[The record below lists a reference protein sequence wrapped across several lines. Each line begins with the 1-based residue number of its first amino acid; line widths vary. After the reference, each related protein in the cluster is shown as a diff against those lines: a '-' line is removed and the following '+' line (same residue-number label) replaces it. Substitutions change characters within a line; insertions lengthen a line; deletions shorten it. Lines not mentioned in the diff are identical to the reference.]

1 MTSKLAT
8 LTAAAALALAPAVAF
23 AQSPAPQTT
32 TPPAASPVQPDAGN
46 PQAPAAEMPATT
58 PTPGTA
64 GSTDS
69 AAPASSAMATP
80 ATPKF
85 VSAQS
90 SGQWLGSDLTGTEVV
105 TSSDEKLGSI
115 SDVLVERDGSIV
127 AVVIDVGGFLGLGAK
142 PVAVSFDSLT
152 ATPTDDGEKVVV
164 TLTKEELNA
173 APEFKSLEQARSDAN
188 TGTTGTATGTTGT
201 TTN

>member
-23 AQSPAPQTT
+23 AQSPAPETT
-32 TPPAASPVQPDAGN
+32 TPPAASPIQPDAGN
-46 PQAPAAEMPATT
+46 PQAPASQMPATT

-69 AAPASSAMATP
+69 AAPAASATATP

-85 VSAQS
+85 ISAQS
-90 SGQWLGSDLTGTEVV
+90 AGQWLGSDLMGTEVV
-105 TSSDEKLGSI
+105 TANDEKLGSI
-115 SDVLVERDGSIV
+115 SDVIVEREGEII
-127 AVVIDVGGFLGLGAK
+127 AVVIDVGGFLGIGAK

-152 ATPTDDGEKVVV
+152 ATPTDNGEKVVV
-164 TLTKEELNA
+164 SMTKEELNA
-173 APEFKSLEQARSDAN
+173 APEFKSLEQARSEAPK
-188 TGTTGTATGTTGT
+188 TGAAT

>member
-23 AQSPAPQTT
+23 AQSPAPETT

-46 PQAPAAEMPATT
+46 PQAPASQMPATT

-69 AAPASSAMATP
+69 AAPAASATAPP

-85 VSAQS
+85 ISAQS
-90 SGQWLGSDLTGTEVV
+90 AGQWLGSDLMGTEVV
-105 TSSDEKLGSI
+105 TANDEKLGSI
-115 SDVLVERDGSIV
+115 SDVIVEREGEII
-127 AVVIDVGGFLGLGAK
+127 AVVIDVGGFLGIGAK

-152 ATPTDDGEKVVV
+152 ATPTDNGEKVVV
-164 TLTKEELNA
+164 SMTKEELNA
-173 APEFKSLEQARSDAN
+173 APEFKSLEQARSEAPK
-188 TGTTGTATGTTGT
+188 TGAAT